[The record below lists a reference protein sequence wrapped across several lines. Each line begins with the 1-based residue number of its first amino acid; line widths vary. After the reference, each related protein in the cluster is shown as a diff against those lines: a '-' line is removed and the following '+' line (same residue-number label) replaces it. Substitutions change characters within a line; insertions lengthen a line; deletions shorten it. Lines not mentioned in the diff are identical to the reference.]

1 ERERREAAARGAREG
16 QTPAAPP
23 GGAPAQAEQPAIARS
38 DLANMVYVEPPDEG
52 WRGAWR
58 LMERLL
64 VEMRRE
70 VEARGARF
78 VVATGS
84 NPIQV
89 YPDPAA
95 RAAFLARLGPGADL
109 LYPDRR
115 FAEFG
120 RREGL
125 TVFGL
130 APELQAHADRER
142 VFLHGWAGDLGN
154 GHWNE
159 QGHRLA
165 GELLTQKLCGLLSPH
180 GGANAEGDTTR

>member
-1 ERERREAAARGAREG
+1 
-16 QTPAAPP
+16 
-23 GGAPAQAEQPAIARS
+23 
-38 DLANMVYVEPPDEG
+38 MVYVEPPDEG